1 MLCCSPL
8 IDSARPPLTRIVCLG
23 HRKAS
28 PGAAC
33 QVEDVDAAKDT
44 NDGSTFVNT
53 EGVNPNAPSAASM
66 VGAGVGAGV
75 GAAAMALCWL

>member
-1 MLCCSPL
+1 M
-8 IDSARPPLTRIVCLG
+8 
-23 HRKAS
+23 
-28 PGAAC
+28 
-33 QVEDVDAAKDT
+33 EDVDAAKDT

-66 VGAGVGAGV
+66 VGAGVGAAVGAGV

>member
-1 MLCCSPL
+1 M
-8 IDSARPPLTRIVCLG
+8 
-23 HRKAS
+23 
-28 PGAAC
+28 
-33 QVEDVDAAKDT
+33 DAAKDT